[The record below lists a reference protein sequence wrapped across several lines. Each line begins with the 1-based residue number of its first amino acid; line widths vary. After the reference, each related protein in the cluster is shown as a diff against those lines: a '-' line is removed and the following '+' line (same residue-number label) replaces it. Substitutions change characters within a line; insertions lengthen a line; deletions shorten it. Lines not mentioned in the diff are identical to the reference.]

1 MSSKRAATIFAFF
14 SVFILLL
21 WRGHSN
27 ATISDK
33 LFTGYSISFPPWKL
47 FAQFY
52 FDSCMPRTKIC
63 IHAVYMLKHLN
74 MNQNCISKQILDLIQ
89 NQQKNQIQCVF
100 FSRPFLSPCY
110 SSLRPFSKPCPFKGH
125 FMLKPFIC
133 KIFANIVVLYWYLSK
148 TVLGT
153 INSSQITKKR
163 QPSSLIDFCAIKMID
178 WFMCHKNVS
187 WTLESSSTQCI

>member
-1 MSSKRAATIFAFF
+1 MTWPFKCNNIRQALYRTFNILPAMKI
-14 SVFILLL
+14 VCPILLWQL
-21 WRGHSN
+21 
-27 ATISDK
+27 
-33 LFTGYSISFPPWKL
+33 
-47 FAQFY
+47 
-52 FDSCMPRTKIC
+52 
-63 IHAVYMLKHLN
+63 HAAYKDLYPVYMLKHLN